1 MGLPRG
7 VPQSSILVLFLFL
20 IYVYD
25 MKAAV
30 KFKLVLYAD
39 DSALLASSSDV
50 TEIEEILKF
59 KKNMFGA
66 MRFIYYINR
75 SIATKGDSTYLGY

>member
-1 MGLPRG
+1 
-7 VPQSSILVLFLFL
+7 
-20 IYVYD
+20 

-59 KKNMFGA
+59 KKKHVWCNA
-66 MRFIYYINR
+66 L
-75 SIATKGDSTYLGY
+75 YLLHK

>member
-1 MGLPRG
+1 
-7 VPQSSILVLFLFL
+7 
-20 IYVYD
+20 

-50 TEIEEILKF
+50 TQIEEILKCEF

-66 MRFIYYINR
+66 MHFIYYINR